1 MKTLILI
8 TLLFFTASAQIPTGT
23 ATPAVID
30 IAVMNPPRTDPTQNM
45 VCDYFVANWG
55 KARWPGTKTSPW
67 SYQFYHRK
75 RLKAGTWVC
84 DVSNNK
90 AEVNGF

>member
-1 MKTLILI
+1 M
-8 TLLFFTASAQIPTGT
+8 PTGT
-23 ATPAVID
+23 ATPAVVD
-30 IAVMNPPRTDPTQNM
+30 IALPAAATMKIAYPARLTDPTQNV

-75 RLKAGTWVC
+75 RLKAGTFVC

-90 AEVNGF
+90 AEVNGY